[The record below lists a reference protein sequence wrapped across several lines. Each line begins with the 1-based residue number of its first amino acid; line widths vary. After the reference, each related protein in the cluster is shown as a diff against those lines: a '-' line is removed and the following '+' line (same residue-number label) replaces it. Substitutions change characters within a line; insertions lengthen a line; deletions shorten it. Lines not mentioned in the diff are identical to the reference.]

1 MMSLRDCSAPRQRG
15 FTLIEL
21 MVVVAIAAILLMVAI
36 PNMRAFYLETQRRE
50 GATALLAALN
60 QARSAAVAY
69 NTDTALC
76 ARTSAATPT
85 CDNSS
90 GASWQNGWLVYPLNS
105 PTNILLVHDP
115 LTSGVTL
122 TGVSSP
128 LTFAASGR
136 TATTSTFALCA
147 GPGDSSGRQVEVSR
161 SGRISILYPAP
172 AGTC

>member
-1 MMSLRDCSAPRQRG
+1 M
-15 FTLIEL
+15 EL

-36 PNMRAFYLETQRRE
+36 PNMRSLYLETQRRE

-69 NTDTALC
+69 NTDTAVC

-85 CDNSS
+85 CDGSN
-90 GASWQNGWLVYPLNS
+90 AANWQNGWLVYPLNS
-105 PTNILLVHDP
+105 PTSVLLVHDA
-115 LTSGVTL
+115 LNSGLTL
-122 TGVSSP
+122 TGVTSP

-136 TATTSTFALCA
+136 TAATGTFALCA
-147 GPGDSSGRQVEVSR
+147 GPGDSSGRQIEVSR
-161 SGRISILYPAP
+161 SGRISIIYPAA